1 MAMKQTLYKRF
12 AAAFFL
18 LVFAVAPALAQ
29 DVKVIK
35 FDELQQLRQSPGDT
49 LYVVNFWATWC
60 KPCIK
65 ELPYFEAAS
74 AAYKDQPVKV
84 ILVSMDAA
92 EDLEKRVKPFVQKRG
107 LKADLL
113 LLDEADGNTWIDKLE
128 PKWSGAIPATL
139 LFNNKRGQY
148 EFVEREMT
156 QEELQGLI
164 EKYKP

>member
-1 MAMKQTLYKRF
+1 MNRTLYKSFSAALIF
-12 AAAFFL
+12 AL
-18 LVFAVAPALAQ
+18 LTVAPAFSQ
-29 DVKVIK
+29 EVEVIK
-35 FDELQQLRQSPGDT
+35 FKELQQLRQSAGDT

-84 ILVSMDAA
+84 ILISMDAA
-92 EDLEKRVKPFVQKRG
+92 EDLEKRVRPFVQKRG
-107 LKADLL
+107 LKADVM
-113 LLDEADGNTWIDKLE
+113 LLDETDGNTWIDKLE

-139 LFNNKRGQY
+139 LFNNKRNQY

-156 QEELQGLI
+156 EEELQNLI
-164 EKYKP
+164 KKYKP